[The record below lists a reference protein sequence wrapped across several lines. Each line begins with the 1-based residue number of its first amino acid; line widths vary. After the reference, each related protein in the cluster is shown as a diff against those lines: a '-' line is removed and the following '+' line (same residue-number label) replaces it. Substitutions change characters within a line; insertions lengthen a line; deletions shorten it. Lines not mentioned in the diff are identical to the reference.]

1 MSLVIF
7 DLDETMIHG
16 DCSSL
21 WSQRMASLGWVDESF
36 VRHDAELME
45 QYAEGKLS
53 MDLYMDYTLQPL
65 IGRSVEEVEREVE
78 AYVEEVIEPLIY
90 SDACACLARHRSA
103 NDRVLIVSA
112 SGVHLV
118 KPIAARI
125 GVDEVLAIDLEVL
138 DGHYTGRTLGTLTYR
153 EGKVLRLLD
162 LLEGDDRQLADAWF
176 YSDSRNDLPLLKLVG
191 HPNTVNPTRPCSP
204 TPRKWAGRST
214 PGADRLAAKAR
225 ADRAFHRVAE
235 AALQA
240 SDGSTT
246 STTLP
251 CTWLLANA
259 SNAASAS
266 PIGKVRSSCAR
277 SFPAENNGQT
287 FNPSSAINCALNSA
301 SRVRRVE
308 PVNWMRLP
316 SS

>member
-36 VRHDAELME
+36 VRRDAELME

-162 LLEGDDRQLADAWF
+162 LLEGDDRQLADAW
-176 YSDSRNDLPLLKLVG
+176 S
-191 HPNTVNPTRPCSP
+191 TRI
-204 TPRKWAGRST
+204 
-214 PGADRLAAKAR
+214 R
-225 ADRAFHRVAE
+225 A
-235 AALQA
+235 
-240 SDGSTT
+240 TT
-246 STTLP
+246 
-251 CTWLLANA
+251 C
-259 SNAASAS
+259 
-266 PIGKVRSSCAR
+266 RC
-277 SFPAENNGQT
+277 
-287 FNPSSAINCALNSA
+287 
-301 SRVRRVE
+301 
-308 PVNWMRLP
+308 
-316 SS
+316 

>member
-36 VRHDAELME
+36 VRRDAELME

-138 DGHYTGRTLGTLTYR
+138 DGHYSTWKAALLV
-153 EGKVLRLLD
+153 VLPNLRKGVMVALL
-162 LLEGDDRQLADAWF
+162 LSFSFLIGEFVFANL
-176 YSDSRNDLPLLKLVG
+176 LVG
-191 HPNTVNPTRPCSP
+191 TRYETLQVFLNNMRNSSGHY
-204 TPRKWAGRST
+204 TSAVVVSYFVFVLVLTWA
-214 PGADRLAAKAR
+214 ANRLNKDKA
-225 ADRAFHRVAE
+225 
-235 AALQA
+235 
-240 SDGSTT
+240 
-246 STTLP
+246 
-251 CTWLLANA
+251 
-259 SNAASAS
+259 
-266 PIGKVRSSCAR
+266 
-277 SFPAENNGQT
+277 
-287 FNPSSAINCALNSA
+287 
-301 SRVRRVE
+301 
-308 PVNWMRLP
+308 
-316 SS
+316 

>member
-36 VRHDAELME
+36 VRRDAELME

-138 DGHYTGRTLGTLTYR
+138 DGHYTGRTPWHPHLSR
-153 EGKVLRLLD
+153 
-162 LLEGDDRQLADAWF
+162 RQGIASA
-176 YSDSRNDLPLLKLVG
+176 
-191 HPNTVNPTRPCSP
+191 RPAGRRRSP
-204 TPRKWAGRST
+204 TGR
-214 PGADRLAAKAR
+214 RLVLFGLAQRPAA
-225 ADRAFHRVAE
+225 
-235 AALQA
+235 
-240 SDGSTT
+240 
-246 STTLP
+246 
-251 CTWLLANA
+251 C
-259 SNAASAS
+259 
-266 PIGKVRSSCAR
+266 
-277 SFPAENNGQT
+277 
-287 FNPSSAINCALNSA
+287 
-301 SRVRRVE
+301 
-308 PVNWMRLP
+308 
-316 SS
+316 

>member
-36 VRHDAELME
+36 VRRDAELME

-191 HPNTVNPTRPCSP
+191 HPTTVNPDP
-204 TPRKWAGRST
+204 T
-214 PGADRLAAKAR
+214 
-225 ADRAFHRVAE
+225 
-235 AALQA
+235 
-240 SDGSTT
+240 
-246 STTLP
+246 
-251 CTWLLANA
+251 LLAYA
-259 SNAASAS
+259 KEM
-266 PIGKVRSSCAR
+266 GW
-277 SFPAENNGQT
+277 
-287 FNPSSAINCALNSA
+287 
-301 SRVRRVE
+301 
-308 PVNWMRLP
+308 PVNAWR
-316 SS
+316 

>member
-21 WSQRMASLGWVDESF
+21 WSQRMESLGWVDESF
-36 VRHDAELME
+36 VRRDAELME

-162 LLEGDDRQLADAWF
+162 LLEGRSPTGRRLVLFGLAQRPAAAEAGRPSEHGQSGPDPARLRQGNGLAGQRLALTG
-176 YSDSRNDLPLLKLVG
+176 SPRKRERIALSIASTVPKRLLRPAMG
-191 HPNTVNPTRPCSP
+191 PPPARPCPAPGCSP
-204 TPRKWAGRST
+204 APRTPPRRRRSGRFAPAAHGVSRRRTMARPST
-214 PGADRLAAKAR
+214 PAR
-225 ADRAFHRVAE
+225 QSVA
-235 AALQA
+235 
-240 SDGSTT
+240 
-246 STTLP
+246 P
-251 CTWLLANA
+251 
-259 SNAASAS
+259 
-266 PIGKVRSSCAR
+266 
-277 SFPAENNGQT
+277 
-287 FNPSSAINCALNSA
+287 
-301 SRVRRVE
+301 
-308 PVNWMRLP
+308 
-316 SS
+316 

>member
-36 VRHDAELME
+36 VRRDAELME

-191 HPNTVNPTRPCSP
+191 HPNTVNPDP
-204 TPRKWAGRST
+204 T
-214 PGADRLAAKAR
+214 
-225 ADRAFHRVAE
+225 
-235 AALQA
+235 
-240 SDGSTT
+240 
-246 STTLP
+246 
-251 CTWLLANA
+251 LLAYAKEMGWSVNA
-259 SNAASAS
+259 W
-266 PIGKVRSSCAR
+266 R
-277 SFPAENNGQT
+277 
-287 FNPSSAINCALNSA
+287 
-301 SRVRRVE
+301 
-308 PVNWMRLP
+308 
-316 SS
+316 

>member
-1 MSLVIF
+1 
-7 DLDETMIHG
+7 MIHG

-36 VRHDAELME
+36 VRRDAELME

-176 YSDSRNDLPLLKLVG
+176 YSDSRNDLP
-191 HPNTVNPTRPCSP
+191 
-204 TPRKWAGRST
+204 
-214 PGADRLAAKAR
+214 
-225 ADRAFHRVAE
+225 
-235 AALQA
+235 
-240 SDGSTT
+240 
-246 STTLP
+246 
-251 CTWLLANA
+251 
-259 SNAASAS
+259 
-266 PIGKVRSSCAR
+266 
-277 SFPAENNGQT
+277 
-287 FNPSSAINCALNSA
+287 
-301 SRVRRVE
+301 
-308 PVNWMRLP
+308 
-316 SS
+316 

>member
-36 VRHDAELME
+36 VRRDAELME

-112 SGVHLV
+112 SGCTWSSRSRRGSAST
-118 KPIAARI
+118 KSSPSISKCSTDTTPAAPSAPSPI
-125 GVDEVLAIDLEVL
+125 
-138 DGHYTGRTLGTLTYR
+138 
-153 EGKVLRLLD
+153 
-162 LLEGDDRQLADAWF
+162 
-176 YSDSRNDLPLLKLVG
+176 
-191 HPNTVNPTRPCSP
+191 
-204 TPRKWAGRST
+204 
-214 PGADRLAAKAR
+214 AKAR
-225 ADRAFHRVAE
+225 YCVCSTCWKETIANWPTP
-235 AALQA
+235 
-240 SDGSTT
+240 GSTRIRA
-246 STTLP
+246 TT
-251 CTWLLANA
+251 C
-259 SNAASAS
+259 
-266 PIGKVRSSCAR
+266 RC
-277 SFPAENNGQT
+277 
-287 FNPSSAINCALNSA
+287 
-301 SRVRRVE
+301 
-308 PVNWMRLP
+308 
-316 SS
+316 